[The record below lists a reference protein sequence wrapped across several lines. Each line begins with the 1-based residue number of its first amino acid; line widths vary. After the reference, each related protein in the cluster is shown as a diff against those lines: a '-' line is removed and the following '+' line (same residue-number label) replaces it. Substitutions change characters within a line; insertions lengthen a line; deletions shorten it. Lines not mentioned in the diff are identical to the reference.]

1 MDSRE
6 IRNGQD
12 AKEFFL
18 KFIHAPVEKIA
29 VENPI
34 PSGVYWLPKYTQIIQ
49 PYEYGHPYSK
59 KTCLWL
65 KNLPK
70 LTPTNIVKP
79 ICSWVSGGSK
89 KSDGTARTNCGM
101 IHDSKTRS
109 KTFSGIAQAM
119 AEQWGKIEED
129 ENDDSDERGI

>member
-1 MDSRE
+1 M
-6 IRNGQD
+6 
-12 AKEFFL
+12 
-18 KFIHAPVEKIA
+18 
-29 VENPI
+29 
-34 PSGVYWLPKYTQIIQ
+34 
-49 PYEYGHPYSK
+49 
-59 KTCLWL
+59 
-65 KNLPK
+65 
-70 LTPTNIVKP
+70 
-79 ICSWVSGGSK
+79 SGGSK